1 MGKVKNRPEGYED
14 QKATARKKALINSF
28 QENIPNKVI
37 RGDPSC
43 MAHDEKKYTYDGLFK
58 IEKYEQKK
66 GLHNNRVYTFHMKRK
81 EDQR

>member
-14 QKATARKKALINSF
+14 QKATAMKKALINSF
-28 QENIPNKVI
+28 QENIPNRVI
-37 RGDPSC
+37 RGDPSR
-43 MAHDEKKYTYDGLFK
+43 MAHDEKKYTYEGLFK

-66 GLHNNRVYTFHMKRK
+66 GLHNRVYTFHMKRK